1 MAKRN
6 NNRLYIIGGV
16 ALVVLIAF
24 VAVAR
29 RQGWIGKEKPIEV
42 LLTKVK
48 KTDIIEKISASGKV
62 QPETEVK
69 ISPLVSG
76 EVIDVL
82 VKEGDSVTV
91 GQVLIKIKPDN
102 LRSVLDRVQ
111 ANLNT
116 QRANLSQAKARVE
129 QAKAQLIRRKQELD
143 RSKILH
149 GQKAISDS
157 ELETAVTNYEVAQAD
172 LKSAEQS
179 VEAARFT
186 VMSAEAQ
193 VKEASENLS
202 FTTITAPMSG
212 IVSKLSI
219 EKGERVVGTSQMA
232 GTELLR
238 IADLNTMEVRVDVNE
253 NDIIRVSKGDSVIV
267 EVDSY
272 SFQGMK
278 FAGKVT
284 KIANSAKETPG
295 QSLDA
300 ITEFEV
306 RIRIL
311 RSSYE
316 QLIRERKGE
325 EPFRPGMT
333 ANVEIITDRKY
344 GILAVPLA
352 SVTTRADKKE
362 TTTSTNE
369 TANNPNAPQASLDTK
384 KSTIKEAIR
393 EVVFVNVDGKAKM
406 VEVKTGISDFE
417 NIEIVSG
424 LKEGDEIVSGPF
436 LAVSKILKDG
446 DAITP
451 MREDTKKEK
460 KQQ

>member
-6 NNRLYIIGGV
+6 SNRLYIIGG
-16 ALVVLIAF
+16 AVLTLLIVLTAI
-24 VAVAR
+24 AR
-29 RQGWIGKEKPIEV
+29 RQGWIGKEKPTEV
-42 LLTKVK
+42 ILSKVK
-48 KTDIIEKISASGKV
+48 RIDIIEKISASGKV
-62 QPETEVK
+62 QPETEIK

-91 GQVLIKIKPDN
+91 GQVLVKIKPDN
-102 LRSVLDRVQ
+102 LRSILDRVQ

-143 RSKILH
+143 RTKILH
-149 GQKAISDS
+149 SQRAVSDS
-157 ELETAVTNYEVAQAD
+157 DLETAFANYEIAQAD

-202 FTTITAPMSG
+202 FTIITAPMSG

-253 NDIIRVSKGDSVIV
+253 NDIIRVSKGDSVVV

-272 SFQGMK
+272 SFRGIK
-278 FAGKVT
+278 FAGIVT

-316 QLIRERKGE
+316 QLIRERNGE

-333 ANVEIITDRKY
+333 ANVEIITDRKN
-344 GILAVPLA
+344 GVLAVPLA
-352 SVTTRADKKE
+352 SVTTRANKKE
-362 TTTSTNE
+362 TSIGSSASSND
-369 TANNPNAPQASLDTK
+369 PNMPQVSRDNK
-384 KSTIKEAIR
+384 KSAIKEAIR
-393 EVVFVNVDGKAKM
+393 EVVFVNDNGKAKM

-424 LKEGDEIVSGPF
+424 LKEGDEVVSGPF
-436 LAVSKILKDG
+436 LVVSKTLKDG
-446 DAITP
+446 DTITP
-451 MREDTKKEK
+451 AKEDINKNK
-460 KQQ
+460 KQ

>member
-1 MAKRN
+1 MAKQN
-6 NNRLYIIGGV
+6 KNRAYVIGGICLLLLIV
-16 ALVVLIAF
+16 A

-29 RQGWIGKEKPIEV
+29 RQGWIGKPKAVEV
-42 LLTKVK
+42 ILATVK
-48 KTDIIEKISASGKV
+48 RTDIIEKISASGKV

-91 GQVLIKIKPDN
+91 GQVLVKIKPDN
-102 LRSVLDRVQ
+102 LRSVLERAE
-111 ANLNT
+111 ANLNA
-116 QRANLSQAKARVE
+116 QRANLAQAKARVE

-143 RSKILH
+143 RTKILH
-149 GQKAISDS
+149 AQKAVSDS
-157 ELETAVTNYEVAQAD
+157 DLETAVTNYEVAQAE
-172 LKSAEQS
+172 LQSAEQS

-186 VMSAEAQ
+186 VLSAEAQ

-202 FTTITAPMSG
+202 FTVITAPMSG

-238 IADLNTMEVRVDVNE
+238 IADLSTMEVRVDVNE
-253 NDIIRVSKGDSVIV
+253 NDIIRVGKGDSAIV

-272 SFQGMK
+272 SFQGIK
-278 FAGKVT
+278 FAGVVT

-300 ITEFEV
+300 VTEFEV
-306 RIRIL
+306 RVRIL

-316 QLIRERKGE
+316 QLIKERKGE

-333 ANVEIITDRKY
+333 ASVEIITDRKNNV
-344 GILAVPLA
+344 LAVPLA
-352 SVTTRADKKE
+352 AVTTRNDKIAVAKSDNSDGLQLSRDDKK
-362 TTTSTNE
+362 S
-369 TANNPNAPQASLDTK
+369 AV
-384 KSTIKEAIR
+384 KEAIR
-393 EVVFVNVDGKAKM
+393 EVVFVNENGTARM
-406 VEVKTGISDFE
+406 REVKTGISDFE
-417 NIEIVSG
+417 NIEIISG
-424 LKEGDEIVSGPF
+424 LKEGEQIVSGPF
-436 LAVSKILKDG
+436 LAVSKTLKDG
-446 DAITP
+446 DPIVP
-451 MREDTKKEK
+451 MKDNTTRKE
-460 KQQ
+460 

>member
-1 MAKRN
+1 MAKQKLN
-6 NNRLYIIGGV
+6 KLYLIGGG
-16 ALVVLIAF
+16 ALVLLIVF

-29 RQGWIGKEKPIEV
+29 KQGWIGTAKASEV
-42 LLTKVK
+42 ILTKVQ

-91 GQVLIKIKPDN
+91 GQVLVKIKPDN
-102 LRSVLDRVQ
+102 LRSILDRVE
-111 ANLNT
+111 ANLNA

-129 QAKAQLIRRKQELD
+129 QAKAQLIRRKQDLD
-143 RSKILH
+143 RTRILH
-149 GQKAISDS
+149 KQKAVADA
-157 ELETAVTNYEVAQAD
+157 ELETAITNYEVAEAE

-186 VMSAEAQ
+186 VLSAEAQ
-193 VKEASENLS
+193 VKEANENLS

-238 IADLNTMEVRVDVNE
+238 IADLSTMEVRVDVNE
-253 NDIIRVSKGDSVIV
+253 NDIIRVNKGDSVVV

-272 SFQGMK
+272 SFQGIK
-278 FAGKVT
+278 FSGIVT

-316 QLIRERKGE
+316 QLIKERKGE

-333 ANVEIITDRKY
+333 ANVEIITARKN
-344 GILAVPLA
+344 GVLAVPLA

-362 TTTSTNE
+362 VVGAST
-369 TANNPNAPQASLDTK
+369 ASSDPNSPQVSRDTK
-384 KSTIKEAIR
+384 KSSLKETIR
-393 EVVFVNVDGKAKM
+393 EVVFVNDNGRAKM

-417 NIEIVSG
+417 NIEIIAG

-436 LAVSKILKDG
+436 LMVSKTLKDG
-446 DAITP
+446 DPIVAVK
-451 MREDTKKEK
+451 EDKKK
-460 KQQ
+460 DK

>member
-1 MAKRN
+1 MTKRN
-6 NNRLYIIGGV
+6 NNRPYIIGGI
-16 ALVVLIAF
+16 ALLALIVF
-24 VAVAR
+24 VAIAR
-29 RQGWIGKEKPIEV
+29 RQGWIGSEKASEV
-42 LLTKVK
+42 ILTKVK
-48 KTDIIEKISASGKV
+48 RTDIIEKISASGKV

-91 GQVLIKIKPDN
+91 GQVLVKIKPDN
-102 LRSVLDRVQ
+102 LRSVLDRVE
-111 ANLNT
+111 ANLNA
-116 QRANLSQAKARVE
+116 QRANLAQAKARVE

-143 RSKILH
+143 RTRILH
-149 GQKAISDS
+149 KQKAVSDS
-157 ELETAVTNYEVAQAD
+157 ELETAVTNYEVAEAE

-186 VMSAEAQ
+186 VLSAEAQ

-272 SFQGMK
+272 SFQGIK
-278 FAGKVT
+278 FSGIVT

-316 QLIRERKGE
+316 QLIKERKGE

-333 ANVEIITDRKY
+333 ANVEIITDRKNNV
-344 GILAVPLA
+344 LAVPLA
-352 SVTTRADKKE
+352 AVTTRTDRKE
-362 TTTSTNE
+362 TATSTASND
-369 TANNPNAPQASLDTK
+369 PNTPQASLDTK
-384 KSTIKEAIR
+384 KSTIKENLR
-393 EVVFVNVDGKAKM
+393 EVVFVNDNGKAKM

-424 LKEGDEIVSGPF
+424 LKEGDEIVAGPF
-436 LAVSKILKDG
+436 LLVSKTLKDG
-446 DAITP
+446 DPITP
-451 MREDTKKEK
+451 AKEDKKK
-460 KQQ
+460 DK

>member
-1 MAKRN
+1 MAKQN
-6 NNRLYIIGGV
+6 NYRLYLIGGA
-16 ALVVLIAF
+16 ALVVLIVIA
-24 VAVAR
+24 AIAR
-29 RQGWIGKEKPIEV
+29 RQGWIGKPNATEV
-42 LLTKVK
+42 MLTTVK
-48 KTDIIEKISASGKV
+48 RTDIIEKISASGKI

-76 EVIDVL
+76 EVIEVL

-91 GQVLIKIKPDN
+91 GQVLVKIKPDN

-143 RSKILH
+143 RTKILH
-149 GQKAISDS
+149 AQKAVSDS
-157 ELETAVTNYEVAQAD
+157 DLETAITNYEVAQAD

-186 VMSAEAQ
+186 VLSAEAQ

-202 FTTITAPMSG
+202 FTVITAPMSG

-253 NDIIRVSKGDSVIV
+253 NDIIRVSKGDSAII

-272 SFQGMK
+272 SFQGIK
-278 FAGKVT
+278 FAGIVT

-306 RIRIL
+306 RIRML

-316 QLIRERKGE
+316 QLIRERNGQ

-333 ANVEIITDRKY
+333 ANVEIITDRKNSV
-344 GILAVPLA
+344 LAVPLA
-352 SVTTRADKKE
+352 AVTTRSNTVE
-362 TTTSTNE
+362 
-369 TANNPNAPQASLDTK
+369 ANVVAQSDNPNEPQLSRDTK
-384 KSTIKEAIR
+384 KSAVKEAVQ
-393 EVVFVNVDGKAKM
+393 EVVFINDNGKAKM
-406 VEVKTGISDFE
+406 VAVKTGISDFE

-424 LKEGDEIVSGPF
+424 LKEGDQVVSGPF
-436 LAVSKILKDG
+436 LVVSKTLKDG
-446 DAITP
+446 DAIVP
-451 MREDTKKEK
+451 MKENPKKK
-460 KQQ
+460 D

>member
-6 NNRLYIIGGV
+6 NSRLYIIGGIV
-16 ALVVLIAF
+16 LVILIFATI
-24 VAVAR
+24 AR

-42 LLTKVK
+42 ILTKAK
-48 KTDIIEKISASGKV
+48 RTDIIEKISASGKV

-91 GQVLIKIKPDN
+91 GQVLVKIKPDN

-143 RSKILH
+143 RTKVLH
-149 GQKAISDS
+149 AQKAVSDS
-157 ELETAVTNYEVAQAD
+157 ELETAVANYEVAQAD

-186 VMSAEAQ
+186 VLSAEAQ
-193 VKEASENLS
+193 VKEATENLS

-272 SFQGMK
+272 SFKGIK
-278 FAGKVT
+278 FAGIVT

-316 QLIRERKGE
+316 QLIKERKGE

-333 ANVEIITDRKY
+333 ANVEIITDRKNSV
-344 GILAVPLA
+344 LAVPLA
-352 SVTTRADKKE
+352 SVTTRAEKKE
-362 TTTSTNE
+362 ASASTN
-369 TANNPNAPQASLDTK
+369 ASDNDPNTLQASRDAK
-384 KSTIKEAIR
+384 KSTIKEVIR
-393 EVVFVNVDGKAKM
+393 EVVFVNADGKAKM

-417 NIEIVSG
+417 NIEIISG

-436 LAVSKILKDG
+436 LVVSKTLKDG
-446 DAITP
+446 DAITQAK
-451 MREDTKKEK
+451 EDSKKDK
-460 KQQ
+460 KQ